1 MREHLSTERV
11 CLLYLLSRDPA
22 RNKKGQKTD
31 RELANEYFSRHGNND
46 DLNSLE
52 HLNYINEHN
61 RENTGCL
68 PNCEV
73 SSKVQQ
79 WFWPNIREA
88 AKELWEIYPRK
99 LKVGD
104 NEFNAKNLSLSKFSA
119 RYKAKGLT
127 EQEDKDVLKVLK
139 WAISTDNLK
148 CGMIKFLELDAWED
162 LWHEMTSSNVVSHR
176 SSNDLTIL

>member
-11 CLLYLLSRDPA
+11 CLLFLFSVNPS
-22 RNKKGQKTD
+22 RNKNGRKTD
-31 RELANEYFSRHGNND
+31 KKLANEYFSRHGYLD

-52 HLNYINEHN
+52 HLGYIIKYKLDDN
-61 RENTGCL
+61 GDLCD
-68 PNCEV
+68 CEV
-73 SSKVQQ
+73 SDKVQQ
-79 WFWPNIREA
+79 WFWPKIKES